1 MEAEAILLP
10 WLNTARSRVLRISRF
25 GPLFIPAMPPIA
37 PHTLTYPAPYPC
49 SSRTPAAAAHQF
61 GKPASALRTAAKSII
76 GATSRPTTV
85 SVAAVAQMEVRAG

>member
-37 PHTLTYPAPYPC
+37 PHTLTYPAPYPW